1 MWDAGQP
8 NSSGRLFYELEE
20 GVNQGSG
27 WGLWLGRSIGITSR
41 WMKGAKGKK
50 KQDTPMLDCCSQNR
64 LPRTTSLRVLGWEPR
79 GTVFRKSF
87 ERPPGSDKA
96 GF

>member
-1 MWDAGQP
+1 MGVMARKKHWDYQQMDE
-8 NSSGRLFYELEE
+8 RCK
-20 GVNQGSG
+20 
-27 WGLWLGRSIGITSR
+27 R
-41 WMKGAKGKK
+41 KK
-50 KQDTPMLDCCSQNR
+50 KTEDTPMLDCCSQNR